1 MNNKEFIAALAQ
13 RTGFKADDTQN
24 MMRTAVH
31 AIVGSLAEA
40 RFSIPPDIYVAAMSF
55 LPAEMLRINEALDA
69 RLGR

>member
-1 MNNKEFIAALAQ
+1 MSYGGDSG
-13 RTGFKADDTQN
+13 TVG
-24 MMRTAVH
+24 

-55 LPAEMLRINEALDA
+55 LPAEMLRVIEALDA

>member
-1 MNNKEFIAALAQ
+1 MSLYIAA
-13 RTGFKADDTQN
+13 
-24 MMRTAVH
+24 TATSFEDAIRQAVSYGGDSGTVG

-55 LPAEMLRINEALDA
+55 LPAEMLRIIEALDA